1 MSTRSENAITAN
13 PDAEAQ
19 IRSAL
24 ERWSAAVRDKDLPAI
39 MAYYHPDIVAYDA
52 IVALQ
57 FKGQD
62 AYRAHW
68 EYCLGMCEGP
78 MLFQQQEL
86 VIHAAGEVAFAHW
99 LNHCGAEDEHGEMK
113 GSWMRGSAGY
123 LLTAEGWKAIHEHF
137 SAPFDMESGKALFNL
152 DP

>member
-1 MSTRSENAITAN
+1 MNTRSEDAIVAN
-13 PDAEAQ
+13 PDAQAQ

-24 ERWSAAVRDKDLPAI
+24 ERWCAAVRDKDLPAI
-39 MAYYHPDIVAYDA
+39 MAYYHPDVVAFDA
-52 IVALQ
+52 IVQLQ
-57 FKGQD
+57 FKGRD
-62 AYRAHW
+62 AYRRHW

-78 MLFQQQEL
+78 MLFQQRDL
-86 VIHAAGEVAFAHW
+86 VIHAAGDVAFAHW
-99 LNHCGAEDEHGEMK
+99 LNHCGAQDENGETK

-137 SAPFDMESGKALFNL
+137 SAPFDMTTGKALFDL

>member
-1 MSTRSENAITAN
+1 MSTRFDQDMTAN
-13 PDAEAQ
+13 RDAHAQ
-19 IRSAL
+19 ISAAL

-39 MAYYHPDIVAYDA
+39 MAYYHPDVVAFDA
-52 IVALQ
+52 IVQLQ
-57 FKGQD
+57 FKGRD

-68 EYCLGMCEGP
+68 EFCLGMCEGP
-78 MLFQQQEL
+78 MLFRQQDL

-99 LNHCGAEDEHGEMK
+99 LNHCGGADESGEVK

-137 SAPFDMESGKALFNL
+137 SAPFDLESGKALFELN
-152 DP
+152 P